1 MNMLKAKHTGQQRI
15 IHCFPLGKETAQNH
29 DSFTM
34 SFLTFGQETLNE
46 KKVKVLLVP
55 SSGPTILN
63 LLLAPP
69 WSFLG
74 TELALSEKRPVG
86 DGRGVRGGVGSIVF
100 RLQRFFSCLLV
111 E

>member
-1 MNMLKAKHTGQQRI
+1 M
-15 IHCFPLGKETAQNH
+15 
-29 DSFTM
+29 
-34 SFLTFGQETLNE
+34 
-46 KKVKVLLVP
+46 LLVP

-74 TELALSEKRPVG
+74 TELALSEEKTC
-86 DGRGVRGGVGSIVF
+86 GRWEGVRGGVGSIVF

>member
-15 IHCFPLGKETAQNH
+15 IHCFPLGKETAQNR

-100 RLQRFFSCLLV
+100 RLQPSFHVS
-111 E
+111 